1 MRATE
6 LELDSLRELKIFVP
20 VLLFALLGVCVPALG
35 SATRDFRPQADT
47 LGVKV
52 NPSVQS
58 PATTVALGWQGAA
71 LRTNLF
77 YAGTATPNLGI
88 DFALGQHASLGV
100 TAGLKPWPRWLA
112 WDYATEDATKW
123 RHFLVAPEFRWWPKR
138 VFDGWFLGADLLYA
152 HYNLGAIKL
161 PFGLYSVLNEHRL
174 QGDAYGAGLFFG
186 HSWWLGEHWRLEL
199 AGGAAA
205 AWIKADRY
213 ECPHCGAQVGTEQ
226 GVVVLPQLALNIA
239 WDTRR
244 RSGKRQQILDTIQRI
259 EAEEVIK
266 EEIPDQVGDDIS
278 QVRDDE
284 EEIIP
289 AEPEPV
295 VEEEPTPEPQPIPEP
310 PTTRRNPLLRPAA
323 EYQPYTPDMVLRR
336 SEGAQ
341 RVLFQFNDSRVL
353 REVETLTG
361 VYDNMP
367 HLNTILDV
375 TREALADESIVPVK
389 IQIIGFASIDGG
401 RWGNERLALER
412 ATAVKDYIRSKIT
425 SLPNDL
431 FELVVGGEAWAEFID
446 ELDDRQAAGTSGLT
460 DDEYRQVAHIL
471 DVLQDLDEREKYLK
485 ALAGGTIYAK
495 LQQSFLFDQRS
506 AVFVRIFYEEQDI
519 NK

>member
-1 MRATE
+1 MIFVHARD
-6 LELDSLRELKIFVP
+6 LEQDSLKKLKIFVP

-47 LGVKV
+47 LGVKAT
-52 NPSVQS
+52 PSVQS
-58 PATTVALGWQGAA
+58 PATTVALGWQGVA

-77 YAGTATPNLGI
+77 YAETATPNLGI

-123 RHFLVAPEFRWWPKR
+123 RHLLVAPEFRWWPKR
-138 VFDGWFLGADLLYA
+138 TFDGWFLGADLLYA

-205 AWIKADRY
+205 AWINAERY
-213 ECPHCGAQVGTEQ
+213 KCAHCGAQVGPEQ

-244 RSGKRQQILDTIQRI
+244 RSGKRQQIIDAIQRI
-259 EAEEVIK
+259 EAEEVMK
-266 EEIPDQVGDDIS
+266 EEIVTPVEPAN
-278 QVRDDE
+278 DE
-284 EEIIP
+284 LEAANE
-289 AEPEPV
+289 EPEPV
-295 VEEEPTPEPQPIPEP
+295 VEEQPVQEEPEPVVEPQPAPKQ
-310 PTTRRNPLLRPAA
+310 RHPLLRPAS

-341 RVLFQFNDSRVL
+341 TVLFQYNDSRVL
-353 REVETLTG
+353 REVETRTG

-375 TREALADESIVPVK
+375 TREMLADETIVPVK

-431 FELVVGGEAWAEFID
+431 FELVVGGEAWSEFID
-446 ELDDRQAAGTSGLT
+446 ELDARQAAGTSGLT

-471 DVLQDLDEREKYLK
+471 DRLKDLDEREKYLK
-485 ALAGGTIYAK
+485 AAAGGTIYQK
-495 LQQSFLFDQRS
+495 LQQRFLFEQRS
-506 AVFVRIFYEEQDI
+506 AVFVRIFYEE
-519 NK
+519 K